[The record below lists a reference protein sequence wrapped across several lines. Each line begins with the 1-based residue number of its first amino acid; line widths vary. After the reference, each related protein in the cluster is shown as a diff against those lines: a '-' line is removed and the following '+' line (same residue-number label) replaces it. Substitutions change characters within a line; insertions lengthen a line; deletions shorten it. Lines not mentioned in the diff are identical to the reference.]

1 MSGSEGDALPVSDS
15 PESIEDEAP
24 LSMAPESLQRPS
36 AYRPVGR
43 RPSSV
48 PPPAEEDVCIAL
60 ANVLLAAA
68 LADGEACV
76 RERRALRRIFRRLL
90 GTELLP
96 VWLEQH
102 LEEFDPESFDL
113 AGATER
119 LRRLPPEQRRH
130 VAELVREICDADH
143 VYDLE
148 EERYLLGLVFA
159 LSLAPEDV
167 DDLVVRA
174 GAGIDGWRKRALDLA
189 VAGAVV
195 GLGWPV
201 FAAVAGAVKLSSPGP
216 VLFAQRRYGRDGEEI
231 RVLKFRSMRATEDG
245 SVVRQATRGD
255 ARVTRVGAFLRRTS
269 LDELPQFFNVLRG
282 DMSVVG
288 PRPHAVAHNQHYRT
302 QILEYMLRHK
312 VKPGI
317 TGWAQVNGWRG
328 ETDTLKKMIERVAH
342 DLHYIRNYRL
352 SLDLKILFLTAFGR
366 KTRLNAH

>member
-1 MSGSEGDALPVSDS
+1 MS
-15 PESIEDEAP
+15 EAP
-24 LSMAPESLQRPS
+24 PSLQRPS
-36 AYRPVGR
+36 AYRPTGR

-48 PPPAEEDVCIAL
+48 PPPAEADVCLAL
-60 ANVLLAAA
+60 ADVLLAAA
-68 LADGEACV
+68 LADGEACI

-90 GTELLP
+90 ATELLP
-96 VWLEQH
+96 EWLERY
-102 LEEFDPESFDL
+102 LEEFDPDSFEL
-113 AGATER
+113 AASTER

-143 VYDLE
+143 VYDLD
-148 EERYLLGLVFA
+148 EERYLLGLVLA
-159 LSLAPEDV
+159 LSLEPEDA

-174 GAGIDGWRKRALDLA
+174 GTGIDGRLKRALDVA

-195 GLGWPV
+195 GFGWPV

-216 VLFAQRRYGRDGEEI
+216 VLFAQRRYGQGGREI

-245 SVVRQATRGD
+245 PVVRQATEGD
-255 ARVTRVGAFLRRTS
+255 SRVTRVGAFLRRTS

-288 PRPHAVAHNQHYRT
+288 PRPHAVAHNEHYRA

-328 ETDTLKKMIERVAH
+328 ETDTLDKMIERVAH
-342 DLHYIRNYRL
+342 DLHYIRHYRF